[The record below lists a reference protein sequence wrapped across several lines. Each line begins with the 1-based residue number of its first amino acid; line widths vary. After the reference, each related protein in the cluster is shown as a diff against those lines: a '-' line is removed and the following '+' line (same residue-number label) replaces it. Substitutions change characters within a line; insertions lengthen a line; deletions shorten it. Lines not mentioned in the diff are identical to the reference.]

1 MTRYSPVPSH
11 DRLTERARIMH
22 LFLSPHLDDAI
33 FSCGGLIAQL
43 APERV
48 RVVTCFTQSVLQ
60 PQGFALACQTD
71 KGLAADVDYMALRRE
86 EDRQACAHL
95 GAECEWWD
103 VAEAPHRGY
112 DSAAKLFAELLPTD
126 EATITE
132 LENRLRHL
140 LGRTYAQTVYYPYGA
155 GDHVDHRL
163 LIAAVARVK
172 TDWPRVRWV
181 QYYDQPYTNKFAHRY
196 PDIDTAPPQ
205 SLDTLRRALAPGVH
219 RLPLP
224 ESAQDRKFR
233 ASAAYATQVG
243 FQFGGPHRIGKVL
256 RGSEWYVAH

>member
-1 MTRYSPVPSH
+1 
-11 DRLTERARIMH
+11 MH

-43 APERV
+43 TPERV
-48 RVVTCFTQSVLQ
+48 RVVTCFTQSMPN

-86 EDRQACAHL
+86 EDRLACAQL
-95 GAECEWWD
+95 EAECEWWD

-112 DSAAKLFAELLPTD
+112 DSAAMLFGEQLPTD

-132 LENRLRHL
+132 LEDRLRRL

-172 TDWPRVRWV
+172 GDWSRVRWV
-181 QYYDQPYTNKFAHRY
+181 QYFDQPYTNKFSHRY
-196 PDIDTAPPQ
+196 PDIQTAREQ
-205 SLDTLRRALAPGVH
+205 ELTALRRTLTPGIHQLSLSEGV
-219 RLPLP
+219 
-224 ESAQDRKFR
+224 QDLKFR

-243 FQFGGPHRIGKVL
+243 FQFGGEHRIGQVL
-256 RGSEWYVAH
+256 RGREWYVATE